1 MNKNF
6 LLTFVK
12 MLNKASKILMIRP
25 VKFGFNTQT
34 AESNSFQQKEDIDN
48 AETIQK
54 KALAEFNVFSN
65 KLIDAGIDVVI
76 YDDTVSPHTPD
87 SIFPNNWISFHEN
100 NELVL
105 YPMLAENRRLE
116 RRADI
121 LSEFKKRKTIFIDL
135 TKFENNKMFLEGT
148 GSIVFDYTHKVA
160 YANSSPRTNKMLFE
174 QLCKQLN
181 FEYVFFNA
189 VDTSGNDIY
198 HTNVLMC
205 IGNGFAVLCKEC
217 IPDKNDLAKV
227 IDSLT
232 FTKHEIISISYE
244 QMNSFAGNM
253 YQLYNFKGESFIVM
267 SEQAFR
273 SLNQEQI
280 KQLEQYGT
288 LLYSPLYTIEQYGG
302 GSARCMIADI
312 KS

>member
-6 LLTFVK
+6 LLTFVP

-25 VKFGFNTQT
+25 IKFGFNQQT
-34 AESNSFQQKEDIDN
+34 AESNSFQQKAEKDN
-48 AETIQK
+48 AESIQL
-54 KALAEFNVFSN
+54 KALQEFDTFSN
-65 KLIDAGIDVVI
+65 KLIAAGIDVII
-76 YDDTVSPHTPD
+76 YDDTASPHTPD

-116 RRADI
+116 RRTDI
-121 LSEFKKRKTIFIDL
+121 LSEFKKSNTIFIDL
-135 TKFENNKMFLEGT
+135 TKFENKKMYLEGT
-148 GSIVFDYTHKVA
+148 GSIVFDYTNNIA
-160 YANSSPRTNKMLFE
+160 YANSSARTDKMLFE

-181 FEYVFFNA
+181 FESVFFKA
-189 VDTSGNDIY
+189 VDINGNDIY

-205 IGNGFAVLCKEC
+205 IGNGFAVLCKDC
-217 IPDKNDLAKV
+217 IPDKNDLEKV
-227 IDSLT
+227 IASLT

-253 YQLYNFKGESFIVM
+253 YQLNNYKGESFIVM
-267 SEQAFR
+267 SEQAFK
-273 SLNQEQI
+273 SLNAEQI

-288 LLYSPLYTIEQYGG
+288 LLHSPLYTIEQHGG
-302 GSARCMIADI
+302 GSARCMIAEI
-312 KS
+312 KQ